1 MGAGAWPARVHGRAP
16 QRIRRPRP
24 KASSAADK
32 TPVAKGCRAAQEQAL
47 GRMADP
53 SRSSGAGPLASGSGA
68 QPGGG
73 SGPCPAQGLG
83 ASAPHKPSAAA
94 RHWAGAALG

>member
-1 MGAGAWPARVHGRAP
+1 
-16 QRIRRPRP
+16 
-24 KASSAADK
+24 
-32 TPVAKGCRAAQEQAL
+32 
-47 GRMADP
+47 MADP

-68 QPGGG
+68 QPGGV
-73 SGPCPAQGLG
+73 SGPFPAQGLG